1 MDGPGKYRVLNFS
14 RRKQD
19 QGSVKGPARLFWEFR
34 PIYDVF
40 RHPEEVPTNECI
52 VVSVEKQ

>member
-40 RHPEEVPTNECI
+40 RHPEEVPTKECI
-52 VVSVEKQ
+52 VVSV